1 MQGRETEGHRAD
13 ALANAEPGGFDAIRP
28 DSASGTYC
36 LENQGLT
43 ASRILSILYLI
54 RYCVYRAPG
63 VLPGIWR
70 RAEQAAGAGEEVGGE
85 ETG

>member
-1 MQGRETEGHRAD
+1 MLSRMQSLVVSMQSDLTRH
-13 ALANAEPGGFDAIRP
+13 
-28 DSASGTYC
+28 SGTYC

-63 VLPGIWR
+63 VLPGIRR